1 MSRSLPFDYD
11 NLSDAFEAVQDM
23 NENIPPSYRTI
34 DDAPPA
40 EQEGEHQFMDA
51 ADRTALCERLE
62 RNSARKA
69 KGTLA
74 A

>member
-23 NENIPPSYRTI
+23 NENIPPAYRTI
-34 DDAPPA
+34 NDAPPV
-40 EQEGEHQFMDA
+40 EQEGDHQFMDA
-51 ADRTALCERLE
+51 DDRAALCERLE
-62 RNSARKA
+62 RNASKKA
-69 KGTLA
+69 LKQA